1 MKFLLYTTFALA
13 TLSLQAQSVKLSEV
27 PGKITGLPVNG
38 SFTGV
43 TGPAATVKT
52 FNTTFGKLLDASMA
66 SKPLSTPVGFEVK
79 FFANISK
86 FQPQLGEKRNT
97 GTFNIFLF
105 NYMVN
110 QSGLMKKV
118 DEAPAFIKMYLNA
131 TDFFTRTAGFFGA
144 YDERLGIPHPF
155 QSIPVV
161 DSTEDYTTYSFKSYP
176 FNKGYY
182 ADFTF
187 RIVRG
192 NNRPVFIPFTR
203 KQYLEYLIAVEKL
216 KIKESEEKTTDFK
229 KELADARKRLAGE
242 KKDDIQ
248 KIIRIAIE
256 GNEKAIAREEK
267 WMSDYNDK
275 INGYRAGL
283 ADMGAEEE
291 NLTAY
296 VDLNRTA
303 NARTERLV
311 APGRREGYALYVV
324 NRHYYDNTQPP
335 MKTQSVMVCY
345 WYHPQFC
352 PDFLKERTR
361 RIFESID
368 YHRIKESMQ

>member
-131 TDFFTRTAGFFGA
+131 TDFFTQTAGFFGA

-161 DSTEDYTTYSFKSYP
+161 DSTEDYTTYSFKGYP

-216 KIKESEEKTTDFK
+216 KIKESEEKTNDFK

-283 ADMGAEEE
+283 ADMSAEEE

-296 VDLNRTA
+296 VDMNRTA

-345 WYHPQFC
+345 
-352 PDFLKERTR
+352 
-361 RIFESID
+361 
-368 YHRIKESMQ
+368 